1 MRVGAVVEVTT
12 LGLFGAGL
20 LTKAWRASA
29 ASYGL
34 INFTDAKQTSRDVA
48 LGAGL
53 AATFEFIDQTRRG
66 EYNVWGLTTAAGT
79 GGWVG
84 YKSSGKGLVQQMWY
98 SGIGAGVNTGLN
110 NVLFGENNS
119 VLLNAGVNVAGTML
133 GGKAGNFTGG
143 RAYNYYEAKG
153 NNYLTSVGYSRVWEQ
168 NTSSGLSA
176 TIPYIFT
183 DILKP

>member
-1 MRVGAVVEVTT
+1 VRGGQGYDFKQIDQTALRTFIPSQYEYEYAGGRHRQDAWKLRVGAVVEVAT
-12 LGLFGAGL
+12 LGFFGAGL

-66 EYNVWGLTTAAGT
+66 EYNVGKLATAAGT
-79 GGWVG
+79 GGWSG

-98 SGIGAGVNTGLN
+98 SGIGAGVNTGVN

-119 VLLNAGVNVAGTML
+119 VLFNAGVNVAGTH
-133 GGKAGNFTGG
+133 ARWQGG
-143 RAYNYYEAKG
+143 RFHWG
-153 NNYLTSVGYSRVWEQ
+153 QSL
-168 NTSSGLSA
+168 
-176 TIPYIFT
+176 
-183 DILKP
+183 

>member
-1 MRVGAVVEVTT
+1 
-12 LGLFGAGL
+12 L
-20 LTKAWRASA
+20 
-29 ASYGL
+29 
-34 INFTDAKQTSRDVA
+34 TSRDVA

-53 AATFEFIDQTRRG
+53 AATFEFIDQKRHG
-66 EYNVWGLTTAAGT
+66 EYNIGKLVTAAST

-133 GGKAGNFTGG
+133 GGKAADFTGA
-143 RAYNYYEAKG
+143 RAYSYFKARG
-153 NNYLTSVGYSRVWEQ
+153 NSYMTSVGYSRMGQEF
-168 NTSSGLSA
+168 TSNGLSS

>member
-1 MRVGAVVEVTT
+1 
-12 LGLFGAGL
+12 
-20 LTKAWRASA
+20 LTSH
-29 ASYGL
+29 
-34 INFTDAKQTSRDVA
+34 DVA

-53 AATFEFIDQTRRG
+53 AATFEFIDQKRHG
-66 EYNVWGLTTAAGT
+66 EYNMGKLVTAAST
-79 GGWVG
+79 GGWAG

-133 GGKAGNFTGG
+133 GGKAPDFTGA
-143 RAYNYYEAKG
+143 RAYDYYKAKG

-168 NTSSGLSA
+168 NTGSGLSS